1 MPETRTRLSA
11 SGTTARL
18 KERLQVVAAALLFS
32 TGGAAVKA
40 TALSGWQV
48 ASFRSGVAAIVILLV
63 LPSSRRGWSWRTF
76 AVGLAYASTMVCYV
90 TANKLTTA
98 ANTTFLQ
105 STAPL
110 YILLLGP
117 LLLREPV
124 ERRDGGLIAALAVG
138 MTLFFVGPQA
148 AAPTAPDPVIGNLV
162 GAVAG
167 LSWGLTIVGLRWLG
181 RGAEGVGNPS
191 AAAVACG
198 NLVACAATLPAAVP
212 VTGSG
217 IADWLAVAYL
227 GVFQV
232 ALAYVF
238 LTRGVRRVGALEASL
253 ILLLEPVLNPV
264 WAWVVHGERPSGWAL
279 LGGSIIVAATAV
291 YAWAGSTRTA
301 DEGDEV
307 RAPDSPPRP

>member
-1 MPETRTRLSA
+1 VDPIVSA
-11 SGTTARL
+11 SAATARAAD
-18 KERLQVVAAALLFS
+18 RLQVVAAALLFS

-40 TALSGWQV
+40 TVLSGWQV
-48 ASFRSGVAAIVILLV
+48 ASFRSGIAAIVILLI
-63 LPSSRRGWSWRTF
+63 LPSSRRAWSWRTL

-124 ERRDGGLIAALAVG
+124 ERRDGALIAALAVG
-138 MTLFFVGPQA
+138 MTMFFIGPQLA
-148 AAPTAPDPVIGNLV
+148 VETAPDPLSGNLI
-162 GAVAG
+162 GAAAG
-167 LSWGLTIVGLRWLG
+167 LSWGLTIAGLRWLG
-181 RGAEGVGNPS
+181 RRPTEAGNPP

-198 NLVACAATLPAAVP
+198 NLIACAATLPLAIPVVTSAV
-212 VTGSG
+212 
-217 IADWLAVAYL
+217 IDWLAVAYL

-232 ALAYVF
+232 AVAYVF

-264 WAWVVHGERPSGWAL
+264 WAWVMHGERPSGWAL

-291 YAWAGSTRTA
+291 YAWAPSRTTS
-301 DEGDEV
+301 DGGTVSKLEN
-307 RAPDSPPRP
+307 